1 MIRAS
6 VLVVLALLAAAPA
19 RAQEF
24 SQVVFRSA
32 DRTEVPALLG
42 VPSGRGPHPAVV
54 LLHGCGGRDNRAGQ
68 LQDRHAEWAELLRA
82 RGYAVL
88 LPESFA
94 ARGQGSQCG
103 VRDRAILPWRERR
116 ADAIGARI
124 FLAGQ
129 PGIDPQRIALLG
141 WSHGGSTVL
150 ASADAG
156 ADPSGYAAFVAFYP
170 GCTRVAGQAGWTPS
184 APLLL
189 LVGAADDWTPAHPCR
204 ALANAAGPR
213 IALVDYPGAFHGFDA
228 PNQPLRLRTG
238 LAFTA
243 RGDGTA
249 HVGTDPAA
257 RADALAR
264 VPAWLDARLGPGRGP
279 GPRPDGS
286 ANNR

>member
-1 MIRAS
+1 MRAA
-6 VLVVLALLAAAPA
+6 LLLVLALLAAGPA
-19 RAQEF
+19 RAQDL
-24 SQVVFRSA
+24 SQITFRSA
-32 DRTEVPALLG
+32 DGTDVPAMLG
-42 VPSGRGPHPAVV
+42 LPPGRGPHPAVV

-88 LPESFA
+88 LPESFS

-116 ADAIGARI
+116 ADAAGAQS
-124 FLAGQ
+124 FLAAR
-129 PGIDPQRIALLG
+129 PDIDARRIALLG

-150 ASADAG
+150 AG
-156 ADPSGYAAFVAFYP
+156 ADGAASPTGYAAFVAFYP
-170 GCTRVAGQAGWTPS
+170 GCTRAAGQPGWVPS
-184 APLLL
+184 APLLV

-204 ALANAAGPR
+204 ALAATAGPR
-213 IALVDYPGAFHGFDA
+213 LTFVEYPGAFHGFDA
-228 PNQPLRLRTG
+228 PNQPVRLRTG
-238 LAFTA
+238 LAFSA

-264 VPAWLDARLGPGRGP
+264 VPAWLDAQLRP
-279 GPRPDGS
+279 GPR